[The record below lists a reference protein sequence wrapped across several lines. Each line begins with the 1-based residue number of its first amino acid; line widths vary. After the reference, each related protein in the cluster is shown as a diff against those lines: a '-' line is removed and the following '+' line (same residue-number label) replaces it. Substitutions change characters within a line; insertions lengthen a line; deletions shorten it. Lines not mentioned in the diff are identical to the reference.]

1 MRRRRIIAVIKKRTK
16 NQKVTKYRRY
26 SFFNVGTLLFG
37 TVFIYMIVCVILYLT
52 DTHITSYEVVT
63 GTLSGNYRYD
73 ALALRTETVVNA
85 SQSGS
90 VQYYAREGS
99 KASAGSTVCSIDNT
113 GAAQTVS
120 YDNFSLDSE
129 DEQRLQ
135 DIISSFTINFS
146 DENFQKTYD
155 LKSSV
160 EGTLSEIA
168 ASLSGDSASIL
179 NQCNA
184 PESGFVLYSVDGL
197 ESLTEEEIDSDLFDL
212 NSYESQ
218 NLRSNSQVSTGD
230 PIYKLVTKEEWFLY
244 FPLDQTLA
252 TELSDTSTIRFRF
265 LKDNQTFSSSFELVE
280 NNGEYFGKI
289 TMDSSLVR
297 YATDRYLEIELIL
310 NRRSGLKI
318 PTSAIVSKEFYQIP
332 EEYVIV
338 NEGTTSEITLH
349 VEHFSAD
356 GSSSSEYV
364 TANVYSYEDGVYLV
378 NKSLLSDGDNI
389 LMEGSERS
397 YQIQDENLVTLHGV
411 YNINKGYAVFREVTV
426 IDENEE
432 YCIVESNNPY
442 GLAAHDY
449 IVLNASEVD
458 VDEIVY

>member
-1 MRRRRIIAVIKKRTK
+1 MKKRTK
-16 NQKVTKYRRY
+16 IQKVTKYRRY

-37 TVFIYMIVCVILYLT
+37 TVFIYMVIFVIMYLT
-52 DTHITSYEVVT
+52 ETHITSYEVVS

-73 ALALRTETVVNA
+73 ALAVRTETVVNA

-99 KASAGSTVCSIDNT
+99 KASAGSAVCSIDKT

-120 YDNFSLDSE
+120 YENFSLDSE

-135 DIISSFTINFS
+135 DIIFSFTINFS
-146 DENFQKTYD
+146 DENFQKAYD

-160 EGTLSEIA
+160 EGALSEIA
-168 ASLSGDSASIL
+168 ASLSGSSVSIL

-184 PESGFVLYSVDGL
+184 PESGFVLYSIDGM
-197 ESLTEEEIDSDLFDL
+197 EELTEDEIHSDLFDL
-212 NSYESQ
+212 NSYKSQ
-218 NLRSNSQVSTGD
+218 NLRSNKQVNTGD
-230 PIYKLVTKEEWFLY
+230 PIYKLVTKEEWYLY
-244 FPLDQTLA
+244 FPLDQGLA

-280 NNGEYFGKI
+280 NDGEYFGRI

-318 PTSAIVSKEFYQIP
+318 PTSAIVSKEFHQIP
-332 EEYVIV
+332 EEFVIV
-338 NEGTTSEITLH
+338 NEGTASEITLH
-349 VEHFSAD
+349 VEHFGSD

-364 TANVYSYEDGVYLV
+364 TANVYRYDEGVYLV
-378 NKSLLSDGDNI
+378 DKNLLSDGDNI

-397 YQIQDENLVTLHGV
+397 YQIQDENIVTLHGV
-411 YNINKGYAVFREVTV
+411 YNINKGFAVFREVTV

-432 YCIVESNNPY
+432 YCIAESNNPY

-449 IVLNASEVD
+449 IVLNASEAD

>member
-99 KASAGSTVCSIDNT
+99 KASAGSTVCSIDDS
-113 GAAQTVS
+113 GAAQAVS

-197 ESLTEEEIDSDLFDL
+197 ESLTEEEIHSDLFDL

-252 TELSDTSTIRFRF
+252 TELSDTSTIRFGF
-265 LKDNQTFSSSFELVE
+265 
-280 NNGEYFGKI
+280 
-289 TMDSSLVR
+289 
-297 YATDRYLEIELIL
+297 
-310 NRRSGLKI
+310 
-318 PTSAIVSKEFYQIP
+318 
-332 EEYVIV
+332 
-338 NEGTTSEITLH
+338 
-349 VEHFSAD
+349 
-356 GSSSSEYV
+356 
-364 TANVYSYEDGVYLV
+364 
-378 NKSLLSDGDNI
+378 
-389 LMEGSERS
+389 
-397 YQIQDENLVTLHGV
+397 
-411 YNINKGYAVFREVTV
+411 
-426 IDENEE
+426 
-432 YCIVESNNPY
+432 
-442 GLAAHDY
+442 
-449 IVLNASEVD
+449 
-458 VDEIVY
+458 